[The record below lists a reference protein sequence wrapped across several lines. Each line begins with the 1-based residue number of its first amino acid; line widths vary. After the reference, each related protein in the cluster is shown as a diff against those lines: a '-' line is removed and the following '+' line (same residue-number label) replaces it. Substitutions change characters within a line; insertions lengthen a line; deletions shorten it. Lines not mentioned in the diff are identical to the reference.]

1 VNAQNLA
8 AGLPALSKYEL
19 LEEIGHGGM
28 ATVYRAR
35 DPRLGR
41 EVAVKVIH
49 KHLRENTEVATR
61 FVAEA
66 RAAAKLRHPGI
77 VEVFDV
83 SEPGDAERFLVV
95 ELLRGTTLRKILQQH
110 RDMPAEVG
118 AAITLTLCEALEH
131 AHESGIIHRDVK
143 PENVL
148 VELPADRAPKKAPRA
163 AGEAGDDKAIGSGK
177 RGEGSSPSK
186 GEGAAPVVEAA
197 RDREGPES
205 EPPERSGLT
214 TRPPEGIS
222 VSSVSAATAHSATA
236 AAMEA
241 RRDAKP
247 VSISGAPSAET
258 SSSSSGSINKRAD
271 LGVVIKLTD
280 FGIAKVLDQQGVT
293 STGQVLGS
301 PAHMA
306 PEQIEGGDVDAR
318 TDVFALGVLMY
329 ECLVGHLPFEGKN
342 PAQVLR
348 KVLEGAYPPADRE
361 RPTTGGRWSRILDG
375 ALARDAAQR
384 TATPGA
390 LGEQIHA
397 ELEAVGITNPRAEI
411 AAYFNDPAGYSAE
424 LTNRLVPRLV
434 ARGEQARKAGD
445 IPGAAADYNR
455 AIALAP
461 GDLTILKRLG
471 SLTSSQSR
479 KLLARRAAVALS
491 ISLVLGVSAFG
502 AARYFTKKPVT
513 GDENADSSSTKSPPT
528 ASAVTSEPI
537 TAEPPPRPTARPDPT
552 ADASRP
558 PKSTTQPWSS
568 GHAGPRKVR
577 FSIIPKGATLTLD
590 GQDVAWFSS
599 VFSLAPGPHSVRV
612 AVPKSKC
619 CKPYSGTQNIQ
630 PAPSNKPDEI
640 QAIVIKLETLP
651 ATVSLA
657 GAPPNGQYTCP
668 SIGLS
673 GFAGGSKQITLSDVV
688 WAGTCE
694 FRAPSANVK
703 TSTVTLK
710 AGEPNTIEWP

>member
-1 VNAQNLA
+1 
-8 AGLPALSKYEL
+8 
-19 LEEIGHGGM
+19 
-28 ATVYRAR
+28 
-35 DPRLGR
+35 
-41 EVAVKVIH
+41 
-49 KHLRENTEVATR
+49 
-61 FVAEA
+61 
-66 RAAAKLRHPGI
+66 
-77 VEVFDV
+77 
-83 SEPGDAERFLVV
+83 
-95 ELLRGTTLRKILQQH
+95 
-110 RDMPAEVG
+110 MPAEVG

-131 AHESGIIHRDVK
+131 AHESGIIHRDIK

-148 VELPADRAPKKAPRA
+148 VELPTDRAPKRAPRA
-163 AGEAGDDKAIGSGK
+163 ASEDDTTPAPGKPGSAASKSEGPTLISEA
-177 RGEGSSPSK
+177 P
-186 GEGAAPVVEAA
+186 

-214 TRPPEGIS
+214 KRPADS
-222 VSSVSAATAHSATA
+222 SMSSVSAATGHSSTTA
-236 AAMEA
+236 ANEA
-241 RRDAKP
+241 RRDARP
-247 VSISGAPSAET
+247 PSLSGVPAADPAGG
-258 SSSSSGSINKRAD
+258 SGSINKRGD
-271 LGVVIKLTD
+271 LGVVIKITD

-329 ECLVGHLPFEGKN
+329 EALVGHLPFEGKN

-384 TATPGA
+384 TKSPAA

-397 ELEAVGITNPRAEI
+397 ELEAVGIVNPRAEI

-424 LTNRLVPRLV
+424 LTSRLIPRLV

-502 AARYFTKKPVT
+502 SARYLRRKPLDVPEGPT
-513 GDENADSSSTKSPPT
+513 TSQPT
-528 ASAVTSEPI
+528 ASAAPSLPVTV
-537 TAEPPPRPTARPDPT
+537 EPPIKKDPIPPADPT

-558 PKSTTQPWSS
+558 PKAPAHPWSS
-568 GHAGPRKVR
+568 GHPGPRKVR

-599 VFSLAPGPHSVRV
+599 VFSLAPGPHSIRV

-619 CKPYSGTQNIQ
+619 CKPYSGSQTIL
-630 PAPSNKPDEI
+630 PAPAGKPDEV

-668 SIGLS
+668 SLGLS
-673 GFAGGSKQITLSDVV
+673 GFSGGSKQITLSDVV
-688 WAGTCE
+688 WVGTCE

-703 TSTVTLK
+703 SATVTLK